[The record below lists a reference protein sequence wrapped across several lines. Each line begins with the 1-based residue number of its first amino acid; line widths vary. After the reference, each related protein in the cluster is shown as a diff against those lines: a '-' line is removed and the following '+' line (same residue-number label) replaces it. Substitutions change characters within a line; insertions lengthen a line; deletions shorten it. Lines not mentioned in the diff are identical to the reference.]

1 VPILIHFTYSWQD
14 MDKDAGFL
22 RLIEVSEVEEQDV
35 VQEETEEDEEDEPE
49 GGVEEIMGRVVLI
62 RNEMEWQ
69 QCWEVALKEDDN
81 ELEVD
86 IVELKPK
93 DFQPTPRDYYKWI
106 PLSILDELIENSIE
120 ISRKNRKDE
129 INDVFPSVDEET
141 EERDQYGDSGS
152 PEEHLG
158 NGGNWTDD
166 EDDAGDDGPGR
177 SPDVEM
183 SNRKV
188 LRHADMGLEISDSIP
203 RTQIPNTL
211 RMHSRLI
218 TDTGDPVSVRVPV
231 SLPPRGN
238 KSNDKNS
245 VLSEQAS
252 ARSIR
257 KLAALE
263 NIPSVSQS
271 AGDDED
277 VLISE
282 ELDRFTTA

>member
-1 VPILIHFTYSWQD
+1 
-14 MDKDAGFL
+14 
-22 RLIEVSEVEEQDV
+22 
-35 VQEETEEDEEDEPE
+35 
-49 GGVEEIMGRVVLI
+49 
-62 RNEMEWQ
+62 
-69 QCWEVALKEDDN
+69 
-81 ELEVD
+81 
-86 IVELKPK
+86 
-93 DFQPTPRDYYKWI
+93 
-106 PLSILDELIENSIE
+106 
-120 ISRKNRKDE
+120 
-129 INDVFPSVDEET
+129 
-141 EERDQYGDSGS
+141 
-152 PEEHLG
+152 
-158 NGGNWTDD
+158 
-166 EDDAGDDGPGR
+166 
-177 SPDVEM
+177 
-183 SNRKV
+183 
-188 LRHADMGLEISDSIP
+188 MGLEISDSIP

-263 NIPSVSQS
+263 NIPSVSQN